1 MPSLADL
8 HDTIQA
14 TLAGGRLGR
23 PVFLRYLIRGNHDAA
38 TIGERL
44 AQTVALAGTWL
55 GQSLATVYTLGSLE
69 SGHVSVTLAFE
80 AGATALVAYART
92 PPADAGVDVLL
103 LGNHGALY
111 HEAGPSEYREEAI
124 GRGSDTHVLNLW
136 LRSLQPHQPE
146 ALRPENG
153 S

>member
-1 MPSLADL
+1 MPYLADL
-8 HDTIQA
+8 HRTIQA

-23 PVFLRYLIRGNHDAA
+23 PVFLRYLIRGSDDAA
-38 TIGERL
+38 SIRDCL
-44 AQTVALAGTWL
+44 AQAVALAGTWL

-69 SGHVSVTLAFE
+69 SGHVSVALAFD

-111 HEAGPSEYREEAI
+111 HESGPSGYPEEAT
-124 GRGSDTHVLNLW
+124 GRGGEAQILKLL
-136 LRSLQPHQPE
+136 LRALQSHQPE
-146 ALRPENG
+146 SLRPENA